1 MQRKERVCDSELSMF
16 YLIMFNT
23 DSQAIAE
30 LIDRQRLDQETMFR
44 AFTNGIPIFL
54 AVSVTGAGG

>member
-1 MQRKERVCDSELSMF
+1 MF

>member
-1 MQRKERVCDSELSMF
+1 MIRSFQYVSVW
-16 YLIMFNT
+16 LISNT

-30 LIDRQRLDQETMFR
+30 LINRQRRDQETMFR

-54 AVSVTGAGG
+54 TVLITRSQDDFLKK